1 MAGLPPVFVEFLG
14 KSTGVKTALADIK
27 AETRVAAAEGETS
40 FSQFGRISKAAVA
53 GIGIAAVAAAADTVH
68 MAADFQTQMT
78 RVKTGAGEAASNMK
92 LVSDGVLSMAG
103 QVGESTTELTSGLY
117 TVESAGYHGS
127 DALNVLKNSAE
138 GAKVGAADLATVT
151 DAVTTGLNAYHMGA
165 SQASDVT
172 NELIATEAEGKTN
185 MEALAGSMASILPTA
200 SAAHVGIQEV
210 LGAMATMTAQGTPAA
225 VAATYLR
232 QTIGMLSNPS
242 AKAAAEMK
250 DLGLNSVQVAQNLGK
265 NGLASTLTELTTA
278 ITQHMG
284 PAGTVLIKH
293 LQDAAKNT
301 SAYQKVLAGLPPSQ
315 QTYIGALATM
325 VGGTKSMQAALELT
339 GPHMKTFQ
347 ADTAGIAQHV
357 KDAHG
362 GIEGWSDVQKTFNQ
376 RMAEAKAGV
385 GAMAIQIG
393 NALLPTVTKLAGVL
407 ATVVTF
413 LTKHKAIAEALAIV
427 IGGILVVSIAVLTV
441 ALWNAAAASA
451 ALTWP
456 IILIALA
463 VAALIAIIVLLIMH
477 WRTVWA
483 VIKDVGLAIAH
494 AVMAAWDAV
503 VAFTESAWKHISQAV
518 SEAWNAVAA
527 FFVGAWHAV
536 VDPIVHAWD
545 IVSKAVSDAW
555 DGIVSFL
562 VGAWHTV
569 VDPIVSAWNSIVS
582 VTTTV
587 WNAVLGFLRKWWPLL
602 LVLFLPFV
610 ALAIAIW
617 NHFHTAIF
625 NTAIMVWNKV
635 SGFFV
640 GVWNFIASTAK
651 TAWGLIQSYI
661 VAPVVAVWQW
671 LVSAWNTI
679 YGWLVTLWGL
689 VAAGA
694 KIAWNAIKVAIIDPI
709 IAMWNQ
715 IVSVWHTIAGWL
727 TTAWHGIAAA
737 ASAVWNA
744 IKTAII
750 SPLTS
755 AWHSIT
761 GIVGKIGSAIGTGLQ
776 SAWNTVSNIGS
787 KFLSI
792 GSDIINGIIT
802 GIENAAGSLFSAL
815 GKIASNALSSAK
827 SFLGIGSPSK
837 EFAEQVGQWIPHGIA
852 QGITKYSGVAHAAV
866 KNLTG
871 QLTSQS
877 LGVGTAGLGVAGG
890 AAAGGIG
897 GAAATAQVTTIVQV
911 DGEEL
916 FRATQPHALRFDR
929 RNAQA
934 GLVYVRG

>member
-14 KSTGVKTALADIK
+14 KSTGVKTAMADIK
-27 AETRVAAAEGETS
+27 AETRVAAAEGESS

-53 GIGIAAVAAAADTVH
+53 GIGIAALAAAAETVH

-78 RVKTGAGEAASNMK
+78 RVRTGAGEAASNMK
-92 LVSDGVLSMAG
+92 LVGDGVLAMAG

-117 TVESAGYHGS
+117 TVESAGYHGA
-127 DALNVLKNSAE
+127 DALNVLKNAAE
-138 GAKVGAADLATVT
+138 GAKVGAADMATVT

-165 SQASDVT
+165 SQAATVT

-185 MEALAGSMASILPTA
+185 MEALAGSMAAILPTA

-265 NGLASTLTELTTA
+265 NGLASTLTELTDA

-284 PAGTVLIKH
+284 PAGTVLIQH
-293 LQDAAKNT
+293 LQAAAKNT
-301 SAYQKVLAGLPPSQ
+301 TAYQKVLAGLPPAQ

-339 GPHMKTFQ
+339 GPHMATFE
-347 ADTAGIAQHV
+347 ANTKGIAEHV

-362 GIEGWSDVQKTFNQ
+362 GIEGWADVQKTFNQ

-385 GAMAIQIG
+385 QAMAIQIG
-393 NALLPTVTKLAGVL
+393 NALLPMVTKLAGYL
-407 ATVVTF
+407 AEGVTW
-413 LTKHKAIAEALAIV
+413 LTKHKQVAIGLAIV
-427 IGGILVVSIAVLTV
+427 IGGALVFAVTALTAALV
-441 ALWNAAAASA
+441 AMAIAAAVDP
-451 ALTWP
+451 LTW
-456 IILIALA
+456 IVLGVVVLIA
-463 VAALIAIIVLLIMH
+463 AIVMLIMH
-477 WRTVWA
+477 WRQVWA
-483 VIKDVGLAIAH
+483 IIKDVGLAIAH
-494 AVMAAWDAV
+494 AVAAAWDAV
-503 VAFTESAWKHISQAV
+503 AAFTESAWKHISQAV
-518 SEAWNAVAA
+518 SDAWHAVAS

-545 IVSKAVSDAW
+545 VVSSAVSEAW
-555 DGIVSFL
+555 DSIVSFL

-569 VDPIVSAWNSIVS
+569 VDPIVHAWNTIVS

-602 LVLFLPFV
+602 LVLFAPFIAV
-610 ALAIAIW
+610 AIAIW
-617 NHFHTAIF
+617 NHFHQQIIG
-625 NTAIMVWNKV
+625 TAIMVWNKV
-635 SGFFV
+635 AGFFV
-640 GVWNFIASTAK
+640 GVWNLIVSGAK
-651 TAWGLIQSYI
+651 TAWSLFQSYI
-661 VAPVVAVWQW
+661 VAPVLAVWHW
-671 LVSAWNTI
+671 LVATWNTI
-679 YGWLVTLWGL
+679 YGWLQALWGL
-689 VAAGA
+689 IAAGA
-694 KIAWNAIKVAIIDPI
+694 KIAWSAIKVAIINPL
-709 IAMWNQ
+709 IATWNQ
-715 IVSVWHTIAGWL
+715 IVSIWHTIAGWL
-727 TTAWHGIAAA
+727 ASAWHGIASA

-750 SPLTS
+750 NPLTS
-755 AWHSIT
+755 AWHSVT
-761 GIVGKIGSAIGTGLQ
+761 GIVGKIGSAIGSGLQ
-776 SAWNTVSNIGS
+776 SAWNTVSSIGS

-792 GSDIINGIIT
+792 GGDIISGIVS

-815 GKIASNALSSAK
+815 GKIANDALKSAK

-852 QGITKYSGVAHAAV
+852 QGITKYSGVAHDAV
-866 KNLTG
+866 RSLTG

-877 LGVGTAGLGVAGG
+877 IGIGTAALGAGG
-890 AAAGGIG
+890 SSATTGAG
-897 GAAATAQVTTIVQV
+897 GAAATALLTTIVQV

-929 RNAQA
+929 RNAQP
-934 GLVYVRG
+934 GLVYVR

>member
-14 KSTGVKTALADIK
+14 KSTGVKTAMADIK
-27 AETRVAAAEGETS
+27 AETRAASVEGESS

-53 GIGIAAVAAAADTVH
+53 GIGIAAVAVAADTVH
-68 MAADFQTQMT
+68 MAANFQTQMT
-78 RVKTGAGEAASNMK
+78 RVRTGAGETAANMK
-92 LVSDGVLSMAG
+92 LVGDGVLAMAG
-103 QVGESTTELTSGLY
+103 QVGQSTTELTSGLY
-117 TVESAGYHGS
+117 LVESAGYHGAN
-127 DALNVLKNSAE
+127 ALTVLKTAAM
-138 GAKVGAADLATVT
+138 GAKVGAADLSTT
-151 DAVTTGLNAYHMGA
+151 SDALTTAMNAYKMPA
-165 SQASDVT
+165 DQAT
-172 NELIATEAEGKTN
+172 AAMNALIATEGQGKTN
-185 MEALAGSMASILPTA
+185 LEALAGSMSSILPTA
-200 SAAHVGIQEV
+200 AAAHVGLNEV
-210 LGAMATMTAQGTPAA
+210 LGAMATMTSQGTPAA

-250 DLGLNSVQVAQNLGK
+250 DLGLSSIQVSQNLGK
-265 NGLASTLTELTTA
+265 NGLASTLNELTGA

-284 PAGTVLIKH
+284 PAGTVLIQH
-293 LQDAAKNT
+293 LQAAAKNT
-301 SAYQKVLAGLPPSQ
+301 TAYQKVLAGLSPSQ

-339 GPHMKTFQ
+339 GPHMADFQNNTKT
-347 ADTAGIAQHV
+347 IAAHV
-357 KDAHG
+357 KEG
-362 GIEGWSDVQKTFNQ
+362 GTQVEGWAEVQKTFNQ
-376 RMAEAKAGV
+376 RMAEAKAGI

-427 IGGILVVSIAVLTV
+427 IGGILVVAIAVLTV

-456 IILIALA
+456 IVLIALA
-463 VAALIAIIVLLIMH
+463 VAALIAVVVLLIMH

-494 AVMAAWDAV
+494 AVMTAWDAV
-503 VAFTESAWKHISQAV
+503 VKFTESAWKHVSQ
-518 SEAWNAVAA
+518 
-527 FFVGAWHAV
+527 
-536 VDPIVHAWD
+536 
-545 IVSKAVSDAW
+545 AVSDAW
-555 DGIVSFL
+555 HAVASFF

-569 VDPIVSAWNSIVS
+569 VDPIVHAWNMVVS
-582 VTTTV
+582 VTMTV

-602 LVLFLPFV
+602 LVLFAPFI
-610 ALAIAIW
+610 ALFIAIW
-617 NHFHTAIF
+617 NHFHNQIIGAVV
-625 NTAIMVWNKV
+625 AVWNKI

-640 GVWNFIASTAK
+640 GVWNTIVTLATGAWKIFQTVIIKPIEAVWAFLQPTFHTIASFLS
-651 TAWGLIQSYI
+651 G
-661 VAPVVAVWQW
+661 
-671 LVSAWNTI
+671 
-679 YGWLVTLWGL
+679 
-689 VAAGA
+689 
-694 KIAWNAIKVAIIDPI
+694 
-709 IAMWNQ
+709 
-715 IVSVWHTIAGWL
+715 VWHTITSVASTMWN
-727 TTAWHGIAAA
+727 GIKN
-737 ASAVWNA
+737 S
-744 IKTAII
+744 II
-750 SPLTS
+750 TPITG
-755 AWHSIT
+755 AWHSVVS
-761 GIVGKIGSAIGTGLQ
+761 IVGKIGSAIGTGLQ

-792 GSDIINGIIT
+792 GSDIINGIIS

-852 QGITKYSGVAHAAV
+852 MGVTKYAGVAHAAV

-877 LGVGTAGLGVAGG
+877 IGIGTAALGVGGSSAVAGG
-890 AAAGGIG
+890 GA
-897 GAAATAQVTTIVQV
+897 AAATAQVTTIIQI

-929 RNAQA
+929 RNAQP